1 VALSHH
7 KKKSEFQS
15 SGSSHRAPSHWVSE
29 MVDSNELQR
38 MARLVDMNRQRLEE
52 INQQIER
59 IEVVQLEHDD
69 TRRALSALSGGKSGH
84 IALGA
89 GVMVPIP
96 NNATTIVDL
105 GSGIFGER
113 HPDSAKEL
121 VSKRLDDLTE
131 LKSQFEAEAAMLTQ
145 RIEELATTFEKAA
158 KEMTESNQEEEIEDS
173 KPEEKPSKRKRRGF
187 GGELTLDD

>member
-1 VALSHH
+1 
-7 KKKSEFQS
+7 
-15 SGSSHRAPSHWVSE
+15 

-38 MARLVDMNRQRLEE
+38 LARLVDMNKQRLDE

-96 NNATTIVDL
+96 KNATTIVDL
-105 GSGIFGER
+105 GSGVFGER
-113 HPDSAKEL
+113 SPDSAREL
-121 VSKRLDDLTE
+121 VSKRLEDLTE
-131 LKSQFEAEAAMLTQ
+131 LKSQFEADAAMLNQ
-145 RIEELATTFEKAA
+145 RIEELASTFENAA
-158 KEMTESNQEEEIEDS
+158 KEMTESNQETEAE
-173 KPEEKPSKRKRRGF
+173 PSKSEENSSRRKRRGF

>member
-1 VALSHH
+1 
-7 KKKSEFQS
+7 
-15 SGSSHRAPSHWVSE
+15 

-38 MARLVDMNRQRLEE
+38 LARLVEMNRQRLEE

-59 IEVVQLEHDD
+59 IEIVQLEHDD
-69 TRRALSALSGGKSGH
+69 TKRALSALSNGKSGH

-105 GSGIFGER
+105 GSGVFGER
-113 HPDSAKEL
+113 TPDSAKEL
-121 VSKRLDDLTE
+121 VAKRLEDLTE
-131 LKSQFEAEAAMLTQ
+131 LKSQFEADAAMITQ
-145 RIEELATTFEKAA
+145 RIEELATTFENAA
-158 KEMTESNQEEEIEDS
+158 KEMTESNEEEDNTIQKS
-173 KPEEKPSKRKRRGF
+173 EEKPPHRKKRGF

>member
-1 VALSHH
+1 
-7 KKKSEFQS
+7 
-15 SGSSHRAPSHWVSE
+15 

-38 MARLVDMNRQRLEE
+38 LARLVDMNKQRLDE

-96 NNATTIVDL
+96 KNATTIVDL
-105 GSGIFGER
+105 GSGVFGER
-113 HPDSAKEL
+113 SPDSAREL
-121 VSKRLDDLTE
+121 VSKRLEDLTE
-131 LKSQFEAEAAMLTQ
+131 LKSQFEADAAMLNQ
-145 RIEELATTFEKAA
+145 RIEELASTFEKAA
-158 KEMTESNQEEEIEDS
+158 KEMTESNQETEAEPS
-173 KPEEKPSKRKRRGF
+173 KSEEKSSRRKRRGF

>member
-1 VALSHH
+1 
-7 KKKSEFQS
+7 
-15 SGSSHRAPSHWVSE
+15 

-38 MARLVDMNRQRLEE
+38 MARLVDINRQRLEE

-69 TRRALSALSGGKSGH
+69 TKRALSALSGGKSGH

-105 GSGIFGER
+105 GSGVFGER
-113 HPDSAKEL
+113 SPDSAKEL
-121 VSKRLDDLTE
+121 VSKRLEDLTE
-131 LKSQFEAEAAMLTQ
+131 LKSQFEAEAAILTQ

-158 KEMTESNQEEEIEDS
+158 KEMTESNQETEAEPV
-173 KPEEKPSKRKRRGF
+173 KTEEKSSRRKKRGF
-187 GGELTLDD
+187 GGKLTLDD

>member
-1 VALSHH
+1 
-7 KKKSEFQS
+7 
-15 SGSSHRAPSHWVSE
+15 

-38 MARLVDMNRQRLEE
+38 LARLVEMNRQRLQE

-69 TRRALSALSGGKSGH
+69 TKRALSALSNGKSGH

-105 GSGIFGER
+105 GSGVFGER
-113 HPDSAKEL
+113 TPESAKEL
-121 VSKRLDDLTE
+121 VAKRLEDLTE
-131 LKSQFEAEAAMLTQ
+131 LKSQFEADAAILTQ
-145 RIEELATTFEKAA
+145 RIEELATTFETTA
-158 KEMTESNQEEEIEDS
+158 KEMTESNEEADNTVQ
-173 KPEEKPSKRKRRGF
+173 KPEEKPPRRKKRGF

>member
-1 VALSHH
+1 
-7 KKKSEFQS
+7 
-15 SGSSHRAPSHWVSE
+15 
-29 MVDSNELQR
+29 MVDSSELQR

-69 TRRALSALSGGKSGH
+69 TKRALSALSNGKSGH

-96 NNATTIVDL
+96 NNPTTIVDL
-105 GSGIFGER
+105 GSGVFGER
-113 HPDSAKEL
+113 SPDNAKEL
-121 VSKRLDDLTE
+121 VSKRLEDLTD
-131 LKSQFEAEAAMLTQ
+131 LKNQFESEAAMLTQ
-145 RIEELATTFEKAA
+145 RIEQLATTFENAA
-158 KEMTESNQEEEIEDS
+158 KEMTESNQESEKETPN
-173 KPEEKPSKRKRRGF
+173 PEEKTSRRKRRGF

>member
-1 VALSHH
+1 MAD
-7 KKKSEFQS
+7 S
-15 SGSSHRAPSHWVSE
+15 S
-29 MVDSNELQR
+29 ELQR

-69 TRRALSALSGGKSGH
+69 TRRALSSLSSGKSGH

-96 NNATTIVDL
+96 SNPTTIVDL
-105 GSGIFGER
+105 GSGVFGER
-113 HPDSAKEL
+113 SPDSAKEL
-121 VSKRLDDLTE
+121 VSKRLDDLTD
-131 LKSQFEAEAAMLTQ
+131 LKAQFESEAAILTQ
-145 RIEELATTFEKAA
+145 RIEQLATTFEKAA
-158 KEMTESNQEEEIEDS
+158 KEITEPNQETENETPN
-173 KPEEKPSKRKRRGF
+173 PEEKPSRRKRRGF

>member
-1 VALSHH
+1 M
-7 KKKSEFQS
+7 KKS
-15 SGSSHRAPSHWVSE
+15 SGSSHRTPSHKVSD

-96 NNATTIVDL
+96 NNSTTIVDL
-105 GSGIFGER
+105 GSGVFGER
-113 HPDSAKEL
+113 SPDSAKEL
-121 VSKRLDDLTE
+121 VSNRLEDLIE
-131 LKSQFEAEAAMLTQ
+131 LKSQFESEAAMLTQ
-145 RIEELATTFEKAA
+145 RIEQLATAFEKAA
-158 KEMTESNQEEEIEDS
+158 KDMAESNQEIEEEPP
-173 KPEEKPSKRKRRGF
+173 KTEEKTPKRKRRGF

>member
-1 VALSHH
+1 
-7 KKKSEFQS
+7 
-15 SGSSHRAPSHWVSE
+15 

-38 MARLVDMNRQRLEE
+38 LARLVEMNRQRLQE

-69 TRRALSALSGGKSGH
+69 TKRALSALSNGKSGH

-105 GSGIFGER
+105 GSGVFGER
-113 HPDSAKEL
+113 TPESAKGL
-121 VSKRLDDLTE
+121 VAKRLEDLTE
-131 LKSQFEAEAAMLTQ
+131 LKSQFEADAAILTQ
-145 RIEELATTFEKAA
+145 RIEELATTFETAA
-158 KEMTESNQEEEIEDS
+158 KEMSESNEEADNTVQ
-173 KPEEKPSKRKRRGF
+173 KPEEKPPRRKKRGF